1 MKKHKGKII
10 FFVVFLLIL
19 AAAFFT
25 HNKSG
30 DTVSD
35 VPYYTESSAED
46 VNILSACIPDGKDE
60 KTTYQNKDEG
70 ETSVYFPQST
80 SSAQNIGSEEQND
93 KDGEMKCF
101 LSVRCDAVLKNLS
114 KLKKEKQDIIPADG
128 IIYSQ
133 QAVVIYEGDSVF
145 DVLLREMRKNKIH
158 LEFEN
163 TPVYNSS
170 YIEGISNLYE
180 FDCGPLSGWTF
191 KVNGVFPAVGSSQLE
206 VNDGDRIEWVYTCD
220 MGKDVGK

>member
-10 FFVVFLLIL
+10 IFSVFLLIL
-19 AAAFFT
+19 AAAFFAPD
-25 HNKSG
+25 KP
-30 DTVSD
+30 DETVSD
-35 VPYYTESSAED
+35 VPYYAESSAED
-46 VNILSACIPDGKDE
+46 VKILSDCIPESKD
-60 KTTYQNKDEG
+60 KRTHYQNKYAQK
-70 ETSVYFPQST
+70 TSASLPPST

-93 KDGEMKCF
+93 KERKMKCF
-101 LSVRCDAVLKNLS
+101 LSVRCDTVLKNLS
-114 KLKKEKQDIIPADG
+114 KLKKEKQDIIPEDG

-133 QAVVIYEGDSVF
+133 QAVVLYEGESVF
-145 DVLLREMRKNKIH
+145 DVLLREMKKNKIH
-158 LEFEN
+158 LEFED

-191 KVNGVFPAVGSSQLE
+191 KVNDIFPGVGSSQFE

-220 MGKDVGK
+220 MGKDIGK